1 MDGPNAIGQRMMSSD
16 HMDLDGD
23 AVSELPAGG
32 STRVPPAVAAVFQ
45 HLAHVL
51 DSSVRSAPS
60 APVPIREFAAE
71 HCGVPASEMVCA
83 SEDLSALTTQLVG
96 RVLGRLLHEHEHAPS
111 GVAVRGVDDTEP
123 PRWERL
129 VVDGH
134 VEMIPS
140 SMAAGFPSGAL
151 TEAPVVLVLEERYG
165 DRQISVWTARTQAEQ
180 GYTILQEI
188 LERARTVDNPFRG
201 KVLEA
206 TIEMNRGLVFRAPT
220 PPSAGRHRLVLPD
233 ALWAEIDLNVHG
245 LFANLERLQAADL
258 GTNRGLLLVGPPGTG
273 KTWICKVLAAELAGD
288 VTVVFCAARA
298 VTHCIGLIYEEV
310 KWLAPA
316 LVVIED
322 IDLIVPNR
330 GHAQSGLLQ
339 EFLLALDGAMTS
351 HGGVVTVATT
361 NAVDSIDDAAKR
373 AARFDRILEVPKPTE
388 EGRRKILKTYIGP
401 LGPAA
406 RNAVD
411 IPRVAAATDGATGA
425 ELRELVRLAVLHT
438 DGEITTEIMLRLAND
453 GAATKTTGMYL

>member
-1 MDGPNAIGQRMMSSD
+1 MMSSD
-16 HMDLDGD
+16 QMGLGDGALAD
-23 AVSELPAGG
+23 HPGAPPS
-32 STRVPPAVAAVFQ
+32 RVPASVAMVFQ

-51 DSSVRSAPS
+51 DSSVRSSPS
-60 APVPIREFAAE
+60 VPVPIREFAAE
-71 HCGVPASEMVCA
+71 HCGVAPGEMVCA

-96 RVLGRLLHEHEHAPS
+96 RVLGRLLHAHEHAPA
-111 GVAVRGVDDTEP
+111 GVAVRGVDDNDP
-123 PRWERL
+123 PHWERL

-140 SMAAGFPSGAL
+140 SMAAAFPSGAI

-165 DRQISVWTARTQAEQ
+165 DRQISVWSARAHAEQ
-180 GYTILQEI
+180 GYTVLQEI

-206 TIEMNRGLVFRAPT
+206 TIEMNRGLVFRAPK
-220 PPSAGRHRLVLPD
+220 PPTAERHRLVLPD
-233 ALWAEIDLNVHG
+233 ALWEEIDLNVHG

-273 KTWICKVLAAELAGD
+273 KTWICKVLAAELAGE
-288 VTVVFCAARA
+288 VTVVFCSARA

-330 GHAQSGLLQ
+330 AHAQSGLLQ

-388 EGRRKILKTYIGP
+388 EGRRKILKTYLDP
-401 LGPAA
+401 LGAGVRA
-406 RNAVD
+406 SVD
-411 IPRVAAATDGATGA
+411 VQRVAALTEGATGA

-438 DGEITTEIMLRLAND
+438 DGVVSTEILVRLAND
-453 GAATKTTGMYL
+453 GAASTAPGMYL